1 MEQIRINEKNNIR
14 LKIKET
20 TNLINKNNETIKRL
34 RNIQDNVE
42 FYKKQIDK
50 LNNKIKEDESKLID
64 LEKKLEDVTNGLYD
78 LTLNDNLSK
87 NNVIAQNKQYISDKK
102 NKIKNEQKIE
112 DKKNLD
118 LEYKTFRKHDGIS
131 SFGLQKETERFFFN
145 CDTIP
150 DYIKE
155 NLKTMPNNKGYI
167 WKGIQCFGELPPEND
182 TIILFEKLRGNIMK
196 IHEIT
201 RKQYLIYEKQGKG
214 QKKLISNTKRN
225 PILSNAQI
233 EQLKLMAK

>member
-20 TNLINKNNETIKRL
+20 NNQINKNTETIKRL

-50 LNNKIKEDESKLID
+50 LNNKIKEDELKLID
-64 LEKKLEDVTNGLYD
+64 FENKLEDVTNGLYD
-78 LTLNDNLSK
+78 LTLNENLSK
-87 NNVIAQNKQYISDKK
+87 NNVIARDKQDISDKK
-102 NKIKNEQKIE
+102 NKIKNEQKKE

-131 SFGLQKETERFFFN
+131 SFGLQKETDRFFFN

>member
-14 LKIKET
+14 LKMKET

-131 SFGLQKETERFFFN
+131 SFGLQKETDRFFFN

>member
-1 MEQIRINEKNNIR
+1 MEEIRIYEKNNIR

-20 TNLINKNNETIKRL
+20 TNLINKNIETIKRL
-34 RNIQDNVE
+34 RNIQDNAE

-50 LNNKIKEDESKLID
+50 LNIKIKEDETKLID
-64 LEKKLEDVTNGLYD
+64 FEKKLEDVTNGLYD
-78 LTLNDNLSK
+78 LTLNENISK
-87 NNVIAQNKQYISDKK
+87 NNVIAQNKQDISDKK
-102 NKIKNEQKIE
+102 IKLKNEQKKE

-131 SFGLQKETERFFFN
+131 SFGLQKETDRFFFN

-155 NLKTMPNNKGYI
+155 NLKTMPYNKGYI

-225 PILSNAQI
+225 PILSNTQI

>member
-20 TNLINKNNETIKRL
+20 NSQINKNTETIKRL

-50 LNNKIKEDESKLID
+50 LNTKIKEDESNLID

-78 LTLNDNLSK
+78 LTLNENISK
-87 NNVIAQNKQYISDKK
+87 NNVIAQNKQDISDKK
-102 NKIKNEQKIE
+102 NKIKNEQKRE

-131 SFGLQKETERFFFN
+131 SFGLQKETDRFFFN

-196 IHEIT
+196 IHEIS

-214 QKKLISNTKRN
+214 QKKLISNEKRN

-233 EQLKLMAK
+233 EKLKLMAK

>member
-20 TNLINKNNETIKRL
+20 NSQINKNTETIKRL

-50 LNNKIKEDESKLID
+50 LNNKIKEDESNLID

-78 LTLNDNLSK
+78 LTLNDDLSK
-87 NNVIAQNKQYISDKK
+87 NNVIAQNKQDISDKK
-102 NKIKNEQKIE
+102 NKIKNEQKRE

-131 SFGLQKETERFFFN
+131 SFGLQKETDRFFFN

-201 RKQYLIYEKQGKG
+201 RKQHLIYEKQGKG
-214 QKKLISNTKRN
+214 QKKLISNEKRN
-225 PILSNAQI
+225 PILSSAQI

>member
-20 TNLINKNNETIKRL
+20 NSQINKNTETIKRL

-50 LNNKIKEDESKLID
+50 LNTKIKEDESNLIE

-78 LTLNDNLSK
+78 LTLNENISK
-87 NNVIAQNKQYISDKK
+87 NNVIAQNKQDISDKK
-102 NKIKNEQKIE
+102 NKIKNEQKRE

-118 LEYKTFRKHDGIS
+118 LEYQTFRRYDGIS
-131 SFGLQKETERFFFN
+131 SYGLQKETDRFFFN
-145 CDTIP
+145 CDSIP

-182 TIILFEKLRGNIMK
+182 TIILFEKLKGNIMK
-196 IHEIT
+196 IHEIS

-214 QKKLISNTKRN
+214 QKKLISNEKRN
-225 PILSNAQI
+225 PILSSTQI

>member
-14 LKIKET
+14 LKMKET

>member
-20 TNLINKNNETIKRL
+20 NNQINKNTETIKRI
-34 RNIQDNVE
+34 RNIQDNFE
-42 FYKKQIDK
+42 FNKKQIDK
-50 LNNKIKEDESKLID
+50 LNIKIKEDELKLID
-64 LEKKLEDVTNGLYD
+64 FEKKLEDVTNGLYD
-78 LTLNDNLSK
+78 LTLKENLSK
-87 NNVIAQNKQYISDKK
+87 NNIIARDKQDISDKK
-102 NKIKNEQKIE
+102 NKIKNDQKKE

-118 LEYKTFRKHDGIS
+118 LEYQTFRKHDGIS
-131 SFGLQKETERFFFN
+131 SFGLQKETDRFFFN

-201 RKQYLIYEKQGKG
+201 RKHYLIYEKQGKG
-214 QKKLISNTKRN
+214 QKKLILNTKRN
-225 PILSNAQI
+225 PILSDAQI
-233 EQLKLMAK
+233 ERLKFMAK